1 MTRRADPE
9 RKPQLTAEILDFL
22 RDRPLTSLTFRNVA
36 EHLHVS
42 TFTLVYHFG
51 SKNGLVT
58 EIVAAIA
65 HQQVEAILRAEVP
78 VDSVEN
84 YFEGI
89 GRYWRWA
96 FEPENRH
103 LQRLEFEAGMLEALA
118 GDDVIATRHTLTGWH
133 RRVAEDLRKLGVP
146 DDSARAEARAMVS
159 LLYGLQYDLTVLG
172 ERDGV
177 AEAFDSALA
186 SYRDRIG
193 GLVKR
198 DERDERDE
206 RERDEQDEQGTS
218 GASGTEPPAARST
231 TARAGESRHGRTRH
245 PSARNARFSPQRQ
258 GPT

>member
-206 RERDEQDEQGTS
+206 QQERDERGEQQ
-218 GASGTEPPAARST
+218 ER
-231 TARAGESRHGRTRH
+231 GERD
-245 PSARNARFSPQRQ
+245 
-258 GPT
+258 